1 MPRIETP
8 WIEPEPEDLTATMG
22 GVDKHFEGTLV
33 TQPQWTGIST
43 PGPTITTDFALDEIY
58 ADASDAFA
66 PDGGSAGGGWS
77 LRYDNNYDVRWAPG
91 WSQNFKTFGRLYTT
105 AYAVIDPDANDW
117 RLAATVALR
126 EAWEDAHP
134 THYAVMVE
142 WEWDG
147 ASQFGSHSD
156 RRLGV
161 TNFVTT
167 RTSSEYT
174 QFDDGTGGP
183 LNPQPSSE
191 PVDPPLDIP
200 GARVVIPAGQSASSQ
215 TYVGSDL
222 SGYSSSGL
230 TNPQHWALNDLL
242 TFGETVGSAASE
254 YGSDLPSAKYVEV
267 PISDASFDANAVAM
281 THLSQS
287 WRKTRGMVAWLV
299 PDVAALWNIRYD
311 SRWGVEGSLTLMT
324 QFQPPRYRISYEVD
338 EDVAVPYRRIYP
350 RDDGL
355 AGGGRRNWPP
365 SKAAQS
371 GGRTT
376 GGYL

>member
-1 MPRIETP
+1 MPRLETS
-8 WIEPEPEDLTATMG
+8 WMEPDPEDLTATMG

-43 PGPTITTDFALDEIY
+43 PGPIITEDYALDEIY

-147 ASQFGSHSD
+147 ASQFGSHSN

-161 TNFVTT
+161 TNLVTT
-167 RTSSEYT
+167 RTSAEYT

-200 GARVVIPAGQSASSQ
+200 GARVVVPASQSTTSQ

-222 SGYSSSGL
+222 SGYGSSGL
-230 TNPQHWALNDLL
+230 TGPQHWALNDLL
-242 TFGETVGSAASE
+242 SSGETVGVVGTE
-254 YGSDLPSAKYVEV
+254 YGIDLPSAKSVEAPV
-267 PISDASFDANAVAM
+267 PDATFNSAAVPM
-281 THLSQS
+281 THASQT

-299 PDVAALWNIRYD
+299 PDVAALWNPRYD
-311 SRWGVEGSLTLMT
+311 SRFDATGSLTLT
-324 QFQPPRYRISYEVD
+324 TLFQPPRYRITYEVD
-338 EDVAVPYRRIYP
+338 SSPVRRTYP
-350 RDDGL
+350 RDDSL
-355 AGGGRRNWPP
+355 AGSAGRTWPP
-365 SKAAQS
+365 SRALQS
-371 GGRTT
+371 SNRTS